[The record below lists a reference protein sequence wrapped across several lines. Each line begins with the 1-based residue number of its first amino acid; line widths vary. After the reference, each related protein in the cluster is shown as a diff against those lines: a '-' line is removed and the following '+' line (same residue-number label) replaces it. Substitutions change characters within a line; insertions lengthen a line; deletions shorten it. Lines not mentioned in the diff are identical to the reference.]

1 MSTDNIIDIE
11 VLVAPISDEVPQGV
25 DVRID
30 AKAQSLYY
38 DLKEVRHNLRQQEDE
53 LLLSDDDNTLLP
65 SWQAVIQQAET
76 LLSTH
81 TKDLEIAAWLVEGLV
96 REHGYRGLTVGCQL
110 LTHLVNQYAYV
121 IYPEADEEGN
131 VTRLMSIAMLSGSAH
146 PGTVTSAI
154 NLTPIADFS
163 DVNFN
168 TWELYQLQHIPSE
181 QLGEQSLVKAF
192 DKLSD
197 EQRSA
202 IMVTWKTTLQAINDL
217 DTCLTAVY
225 AKDAPSL
232 VQLKEAISG
241 SLKLFKHILNI
252 FYQKDLSVSE
262 ASPTEE
268 KAPQKYGSRQAAIKS
283 MQMALGYYEEK
294 EPHSPI
300 LYLLQRSLRWSEQ
313 DLQEIFS
320 EIINHDE
327 MKEDMARVL
336 GMPYAKNHVE
346 QGEY

>member
-1 MSTDNIIDIE
+1 MSTENIIDIAN
-11 VLVAPISDEVPQGV
+11 LIAPISQDAPQGI
-25 DVRID
+25 DVRSD
-30 AKAQSLYY
+30 AKVQSLYY
-38 DLKEVRHNLRQQEDE
+38 DLKETRHNLRQQEDE

-76 LLSTH
+76 LLSSH
-81 TKDLEIAAWLVEGLV
+81 SKDLEIAAWLVEGLV
-96 REHGYRGLTVGCQL
+96 REHGYQGLIAGCQL
-110 LTHLVNQYAYV
+110 LIQLVNQYAEV

-154 NLTPIADFS
+154 NLTPITEVA

-168 TWELYQLQHIPSE
+168 MWELYQLQSIPSE
-181 QLGEQSLVKAF
+181 QLGAQALVKAF

-202 IMVTWKTTLQAINDL
+202 IMTMWETTLQAINDL
-217 DTCLTAVY
+217 DTSLTAAY
-225 AKDAPSL
+225 AKEAPSL

-241 SLKLFKHILNI
+241 ALKLFKHILNT
-252 FYQKDLSVSE
+252 FYQGDLSIPE

-268 KAPQKYGSRQAAIKS
+268 EPQQHGSRQAAIKAIK
-283 MQMALGYYEEK
+283 MALGYYEDK

-313 DLQEIFS
+313 DLQQIFS
-320 EIINHDE
+320 EIIVHDE
-327 MKEDMARVL
+327 MKEDMARAL
-336 GMPYAKNHVE
+336 GMPFARDHVE